1 MTEKHYGDA
10 RVDADQLD
18 RRVRVAD
25 REPTGNPPGCG
36 RRLAAVEGEGTLCL
50 LRGSDESGRPGSNR
64 RRPAWEAFLALVGQG
79 FFGGGSRKGITQ
91 YSGAAVSFRQ
101 FRRPPPGGM
110 ARLRCP

>member
-79 FFGGGSRKGITQ
+79 FFGGGSRKRISA
-91 YSGAAVSFRQ
+91 SGEGGRTTTSSGGDGV
-101 FRRPPPGGM
+101 RRRSHAYCG
-110 ARLRCP
+110 